1 MASSEEDQRRKLAII
16 KSYFAIIES
25 EDPNKERRMK
35 ILQSMLRNAQKD
47 GDEIAVVFYTRWL
60 LEL

>member
-16 KSYFAIIES
+16 KSYFTIIES